1 MTAQGEFD
9 IQVTHVC
16 HPKVIKC
23 IEVFFFFLT
32 QVPPKV
38 NVSEVHHPVTE
49 GDNVT
54 LTCNIT
60 DGVPKPNQVRWLKDK
75 NTLEEKKTNLVLR
88 DIRKEQEGTY
98 TCEAKN
104 EGGSANDS
112 IKVIIDSKTL
122 KVLLICMN
130 TSIPLWLEITFY

>member
-1 MTAQGEFD
+1 MTTQGEFD
-9 IQVTHVC
+9 IQLTHVC
-16 HPKVIKC
+16 HAKVIKC
-23 IEVFFFFLT
+23 IDFFFFLT

-38 NVSEVHHPVTE
+38 NPSELHHPVTE

-75 NTLEEKKTNLVLR
+75 NPLDEKKTKLVLR
-88 DIRKEQEGTY
+88 DIRKEKEGTY

-104 EGGSANDS
+104 KGGSANDS
-112 IKVIIDSKTL
+112 IKVIVDSKTL
-122 KVLLICMN
+122 NVLLICMN
-130 TSIPLWLEITFY
+130 TAIPLWLKRTFY